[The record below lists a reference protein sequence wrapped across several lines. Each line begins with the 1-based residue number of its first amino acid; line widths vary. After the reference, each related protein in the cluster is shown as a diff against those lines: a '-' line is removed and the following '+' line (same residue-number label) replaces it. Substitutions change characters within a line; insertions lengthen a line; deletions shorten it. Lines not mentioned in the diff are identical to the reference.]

1 MKILRV
7 VAYTVMGISAS
18 SGCGQYVGGP
28 SVVRPIVRVS
38 ARDYNSGQKASTL
51 KVGATT
57 RLIFMIY
64 SLTDSVNTN
73 PLWTSRN
80 ASVASNV
87 GSTITG
93 RALGTTYVVGEV
105 TDEGTVFRDSV
116 QVNVTP

>member
-1 MKILRV
+1 MNILRA
-7 VAYTVMGISAS
+7 VAYTVLGISAS

-64 SLTDSVNTN
+64 SLTDSVDTN

>member
-18 SGCGQYVGGP
+18 SGCGQNLGGP
-28 SVVRPIVRVS
+28 FVVRPIVRVN
-38 ARDYNSGQKASTL
+38 AVDLNTGQHASSV

-57 RLIFMIY
+57 RLAFMVY
-64 SLTDSVNTN
+64 SRTDSMDTIA
-73 PLWTSRN
+73 LWTSRN